1 MLCSKK
7 LIRVHWFAGAPY
19 SSSSRLEIK
28 PCDLSTD
35 DCSGECD
42 VRVLE
47 FFDKKNA
54 LKIRNIVTSHKTP
67 VLLLVGN
74 DCFDEAFDL
83 IREEDDLCLIDSP
96 WMLIEHRLCRLQ
108 KNAANRL
115 DSLTALRSRKE
126 LIRHLGECCAEAD
139 SSRPVS
145 VIFLDLDHFKALND
159 QHGHAVG
166 DNLLVECG
174 ELLNEYTSQD
184 FFVAR
189 FGGEEFVLVSRL
201 DEESTRRTAEHIRI
215 TIASHE
221 FPGQI
226 RMSTSIGIST
236 TETSMEV
243 SDLLSQADEAL
254 YAAKAGGRDL
264 VYTWNQLKAESSSAG
279 EDVDVTGLENH
290 ARVFSERVTSFITRR
305 SKKLISGLKHEAS
318 TDGLTQI
325 YNRRYLDSQLSVE
338 LAAAEQHAYPLCI
351 ALIDVDHFGQVN
363 KTHGW
368 PTGDLVLKQV
378 SSLIQSNLRKTDWVG
393 RYGGEEFCVV
403 LIDATLSQA
412 RFVLERL
419 RSAVEKS
426 LFESTAGVPLA
437 VTISIGLVEQD
448 VADTTPVQLL
458 ERASRETLA
467 AKNAGRNCLRPQPEQ
482 RVHQICQP
490 QH

>member
-1 MLCSKK
+1 MFCSKK
-7 LIRVHWFAGAPY
+7 LIRVHWCADTPH
-19 SSSSRLEIK
+19 SPSSRLQIT
-28 PCDLSTD
+28 PCDS
-35 DCSGECD
+35 SSVACD

-47 FFDKKNA
+47 FFDKKNV
-54 LKIRNIVTSHKTP
+54 LKIRNAVASQTTP

-74 DCFDEAFDL
+74 DCLHEAYSL

-96 WMLIEHRLCRLQ
+96 WNLIEHRLCRLHR
-108 KNAANRL
+108 NVATRL

-139 SSRPVS
+139 ASRPVS

-221 FPGQI
+221 FPCEI

-236 TETSMEV
+236 TEVSMDV

-254 YAAKAGGRDL
+254 YAAKAGGRNL
-264 VYTWNQLKAESSSAG
+264 VYTWNQLKAESSNAG
-279 EDVDVTGLENH
+279 EDVDVTGLENR

-305 SKKLISGLKHEAS
+305 SKKLITGLKHEAS
-318 TDGLTQI
+318 TDALTQI

-338 LAAAEQHAYPLCI
+338 VAAAQRDAYPLCI

-363 KTHGW
+363 KIHGW
-368 PTGDLVLKQV
+368 PTGDLVLRQV
-378 SSLIQSNLRKTDWVG
+378 SSIIQSNIRKEDWVG

-403 LIDATLSQA
+403 FVDATLSTA
-412 RFVLERL
+412 RSVLERL
-419 RSAVEKS
+419 RSAVQDS
-426 LFESTAGVPLA
+426 RFESTDGVPLE
-437 VTISIGLVEQD
+437 VTISIGVVEQD
-448 VADTTPVQLL
+448 GASTTPLQLL
-458 ERASRETLA
+458 EHASRQTLA
-467 AKNAGRNCLRPQPEQ
+467 AKNAGRNCLRP
-482 RVHQICQP
+482 
-490 QH
+490 